1 MGNEYVLVFK
11 ENRIIV
17 GRLQMLLE
25 EEGVSVRLKSDTI
38 PGYELTY
45 HIDELFVLK
54 KDLDRAS
61 PVIDEYRSLIRENSI
76 NVPDC
81 N

>member
-1 MGNEYVLVFK
+1 MESEYVLVFK

-25 EEGVSVRLKSDTI
+25 EKEIYVRLKHDTL

-45 HIDELFVLK
+45 HVDELFILK
-54 KDLDRAS
+54 KDLDKAGPIIEGYKTLIGGS
-61 PVIDEYRSLIRENSI
+61 RSS
-76 NVPDC
+76 
-81 N
+81 